1 MGPTRVSII
10 GSAGRLGD
18 GEKMSRELFHLMVR
32 KAEFLITEVFK
43 LTKSDVT
50 LVSGGSAW
58 ADHVAVRLWLES
70 VTNAANPDSFSGLRL
85 YLPCAFDMTTNG
97 PSPMFYGSV
106 GATLNVLHTSFTNK
120 MKGEFDSRTDIICA
134 HALGAELDFRFP
146 GFHNRNSQI
155 GLSEYIIAF
164 TWRDSTVCPQAG
176 GTRHTWDNSATVNKI
191 HVPLSSLPNMN
202 SVISTYSGT
211 KRPSVNME
219 ERGEGLRR
227 KEVLIE
233 DDSYNT

>member
-18 GEKMSRELFHLMVR
+18 GEKMSRDLFHLMVR
-32 KAEFLITEVFK
+32 KAEFLISEVFK
-43 LTKSDVT
+43 LAKSDVT

-70 VTNAANPDSFSGLRL
+70 VTNADNPDSFSGLRL

-106 GATLNVLHTSFTNK
+106 GATLNVLH

-134 HALGAELDFRFP
+134 HALGAELNFRFP
-146 GFHNRNSQI
+146 GFHNRNRQI

-164 TWRDSTVCPQAG
+164 TWSNSTVCPKAG

-202 SVISTYSGT
+202 SVTSTYSGT
-211 KRPSVNME
+211 KRPSVNKVE
-219 ERGEGLRR
+219 KEEGLKR